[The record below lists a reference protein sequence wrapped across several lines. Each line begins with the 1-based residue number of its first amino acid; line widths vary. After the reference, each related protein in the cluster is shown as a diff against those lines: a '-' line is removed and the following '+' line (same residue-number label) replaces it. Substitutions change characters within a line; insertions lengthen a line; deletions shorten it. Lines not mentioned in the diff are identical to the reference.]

1 MTPPKRKSV
10 KKRVAPAFAAVHAKH
25 KDGIHH
31 LVGFGNIRVL
41 LMPERG
47 GWFAQGLEI
56 DYAAQGDT
64 IRAAKKE
71 FEDGLEAAV
80 DAHLKK
86 NGTVTALL
94 NPAPFEIWKQIIDP
108 SVRVR
113 LYSQVTKHHVI
124 VDRSN
129 YEGIAYFSAATH
141 EGPEGTCQ

>member
-1 MTPPKRKSV
+1 MKDC
-10 KKRVAPAFAAVHAKH
+10 RVR
-25 KDGIHH
+25 
-31 LVGFGNIRVL
+31 LGNIRVL
-41 LMPERG
+41 LIPEDG

-64 IRAAKKE
+64 IRGAKKE

-94 NPAPFEIWKQIIDP
+94 HPAPFEVWKQVNDP
-108 SVRVR
+108 TVRVR

-124 VDRSN
+124 IDRSN
-129 YEGIAYFSAATH
+129 YEGIAYFSAAAH
-141 EGPEGTCQ
+141 EGTEGTCQ